1 MLDAFIIDQ
10 IQRRERKDDRLQP
23 SLEQPGRFPMQ
34 PPPHRE
40 EAEPEQRRSQSED
53 DDEQYKN
60 GIMYIDM

>member
-10 IQRRERKDDRLQP
+10 IQRRERKDERLQP
-23 SLEQPGRFPMQ
+23 RLEQPGQFPMQ

-40 EAEPEQRRSQSED
+40 EPEQERRRGQSED
-53 DDEQYKN
+53 DDEQNN